1 MDSYIEIRSL
11 TDCPWAVKP
20 LNKQT
25 LAKYN
30 SLLYDVPLSP
40 NRSVLISTCAHLYLG
55 GLGGLGTFVSWFFL
69 DPAWP
74 TRPSC
79 RASMSGTR
87 KHCLFSFH
95 KNWAKAFSIS
105 SGSFRNSSKTC
116 FFFMQSGKVA
126 HHPLDLISLSADGI
140 LQWPLIV
147 KSLCSNRAIGISNN
161 TKSTCQKWVLYCT
174 LSYAII
180 IYDTAQWSD
189 LFRRY
194 LWFVFHSVSSRY
206 LCCNSLHLR
215 ISCWTISW
223 LRWLCFWHCFPCRQD
238 STNPARI
245 SLQCRRPRGF
255 LLVAVNIA
263 GSHIY
268 IYITYKNFQRPKLFW
283 WCPQEQSEAS
293 IMF

>member
-1 MDSYIEIRSL
+1 M
-11 TDCPWAVKP
+11 DCPLAVKP

-55 GLGGLGTFVSWFFL
+55 GLGGLGTFVSWLFL
-69 DPAWP
+69 APAWP
-74 TRPSC
+74 TQPSC
-79 RASMSGTR
+79 RASMSGAR

-105 SGSFRNSSKTC
+105 SCSFRNSSKTC

-180 IYDTAQWSD
+180 ILILHNGQISSD
-189 LFRRY
+189 GTCDSCFIQ
-194 LWFVFHSVSSRY
+194 FHR
-206 LCCNSLHLR
+206 CNSVATVYTSEYRAEPFHGWGD
-215 ISCWTISW
+215 CV
-223 LRWLCFWHCFPCRQD
+223 FWHCFPNADRTVPIQ
-238 STNPARI
+238 
-245 SLQCRRPRGF
+245 RGSRCSCSKHSW
-255 LLVAVNIA
+255 IT
-263 GSHIY
+263 Y
-268 IYITYKNFQRPKLFW
+268 IYITLYNLQELPKA
-283 WCPQEQSEAS
+283 EAILMVS
-293 IMF
+293 PRTIKSKHYVL